1 MEKELETVLT
11 KYLDEESVRSVIA
24 AFLIYSAEM
33 KYNWLYM
40 KNDSALEYTVDMII
54 ESVGIEKA
62 KLVGEAIRPIKA
74 YLEKYIDPQT
84 GQRKTNVEDEWAEV
98 DRLLSNSGIN
108 RTTYEIEDEERFKEF
123 VFEISEKNLTRDL
136 IEFLNSPYMSVVSEE
151 KRSLILSKVG
161 QYSLYKELK
170 NPLIDGSLVDYIIKK
185 CPIIDLDIPAELT
198 RGLEEIILP
207 ALRELGKLR
216 SVNVEENNPKYS
228 SRDGVL
234 FNKEVSELIL
244 YPPQKAEKSYL
255 IPDSVEMIKRDAFKG
270 LREEPGELEA
280 LLVNPENKEFSS
292 INGVLYNKEG
302 SRLLVY
308 PPSKKDEEFRLPPTV
323 EVIESDFG
331 GKINNIKK
339 VIAKLS
345 SKNNEDKVLRE
356 IHSKLPF
363 AGIELLPPTFEDAIE
378 LGYVSSEASPE
389 EQNQQY
395 KKFKK
400 VLKLSNYFYLD
411 FYIELNDS
419 YRLAEKMYDLLGEDE
434 TREMLKIPRRFEQ
447 EPPQRFFNS
456 PKFKELY
463 DKKISLKGPLP
474 VTVDILKYLY
484 GQFGKNAR
492 KDLFEK
498 INTIL
503 DDKSNVD
510 KLDKIILELINS
522 LNINIDKDKFEGAY
536 KEFIK
541 KDYSRNEHEIKE
553 IVADKVNSNGLALN
567 GHLGIIAGLLEKTI
581 RKNYFQEGNVDQ
593 ALELLRKELGRVRNG
608 ELMYEG
614 ILGNQSIIEKLLIDI
629 YRENNSIVQNN
640 IRSKMKESKQLL
652 GNGWIM
658 RLIQNSKDI
667 NLDAMTKEEFEQFIQ
682 KLKVLDKDTFSIGTF
697 YEMKRDASLFKVL
710 RCLLIAGYKRLIT
723 YEKAERMFSTLQK
736 PYSENFKKWFLD
748 NKEEILDNERICDAL
763 PKIHEKFDDTIIGDN
778 HVIQTMLD
786 NGEMSGMYALNQY
799 YQSIG
804 KNVFDV
810 HDMFTYW
817 IHKKNLDDDPTYVA
831 ELETIYE
838 VTKKREKSYIPSAEK
853 TEKAG
858 KVTYRGRL
866 LRADDPLNLIMGNVT
881 SCCQKIRDVGEN
893 SMRHASMESTG
904 RTFVVEEIDEYGR
917 SRGIVAQ
924 SWVWRNNGTLCFDN
938 IEVPAIKHS
947 KLKNG
952 QSANDIACQKAIL
965 DIYKSAAN
973 IALEK
978 DKKKFDELLRKGK
991 ITKEQ
996 YDAFRLTLVTVG
1008 TGLSDLRNFNRVQ
1021 FGAS

>member
-1 MEKELETVLT
+1 M
-11 KYLDEESVRSVIA
+11 
-24 AFLIYSAEM
+24 
-33 KYNWLYM
+33 
-40 KNDSALEYTVDMII
+40 
-54 ESVGIEKA
+54 
-62 KLVGEAIRPIKA
+62 
-74 YLEKYIDPQT
+74 
-84 GQRKTNVEDEWAEV
+84 
-98 DRLLSNSGIN
+98 
-108 RTTYEIEDEERFKEF
+108 
-123 VFEISEKNLTRDL
+123 
-136 IEFLNSPYMSVVSEE
+136 
-151 KRSLILSKVG
+151 
-161 QYSLYKELK
+161 
-170 NPLIDGSLVDYIIKK
+170 
-185 CPIIDLDIPAELT
+185 
-198 RGLEEIILP
+198 
-207 ALRELGKLR
+207 
-216 SVNVEENNPKYS
+216 
-228 SRDGVL
+228 
-234 FNKEVSELIL
+234 
-244 YPPQKAEKSYL
+244 
-255 IPDSVEMIKRDAFKG
+255 
-270 LREEPGELEA
+270 
-280 LLVNPENKEFSS
+280 
-292 INGVLYNKEG
+292 
-302 SRLLVY
+302 
-308 PPSKKDEEFRLPPTV
+308 
-323 EVIESDFG
+323 
-331 GKINNIKK
+331 
-339 VIAKLS
+339 
-345 SKNNEDKVLRE
+345 
-356 IHSKLPF
+356 
-363 AGIELLPPTFEDAIE
+363 
-378 LGYVSSEASPE
+378 
-389 EQNQQY
+389 
-395 KKFKK
+395 
-400 VLKLSNYFYLD
+400 
-411 FYIELNDS
+411 
-419 YRLAEKMYDLLGEDE
+419 
-434 TREMLKIPRRFEQ
+434 
-447 EPPQRFFNS
+447 
-456 PKFKELY
+456 
-463 DKKISLKGPLP
+463 
-474 VTVDILKYLY
+474 
-484 GQFGKNAR
+484 
-492 KDLFEK
+492 
-498 INTIL
+498 
-503 DDKSNVD
+503 
-510 KLDKIILELINS
+510 
-522 LNINIDKDKFEGAY
+522 
-536 KEFIK
+536 
-541 KDYSRNEHEIKE
+541 
-553 IVADKVNSNGLALN
+553 
-567 GHLGIIAGLLEKTI
+567 
-581 RKNYFQEGNVDQ
+581 
-593 ALELLRKELGRVRNG
+593 LRKELGRVRNG